1 MTASLGRLFK
11 SQSFQI
17 MKEHQLR
24 AETIIIDIMCRKFHD
39 YNYTT
44 IRSSLITW
52 YNLCTQFCRAV
63 FASHQHNRVGLRWWS
78 PSSVLL
84 SCRAEI
90 IFLKEFKNPHCC
102 LLVWQLNKKK
112 SVGVIKKQAMSPH
125 SVEQGPLVAA
135 LIPRDT
141 RVKKMFSLVPFPWSN
156 PPTDHN
162 SPTGQEGDAVVH
174 SGLWQVGNGADI
186 RRREEL
192 NGGQDVW
199 VCVAAYD
206 HLPCCL

>member
-1 MTASLGRLFK
+1 
-11 SQSFQI
+11 
-17 MKEHQLR
+17 
-24 AETIIIDIMCRKFHD
+24 
-39 YNYTT
+39 
-44 IRSSLITW
+44 
-52 YNLCTQFCRAV
+52 
-63 FASHQHNRVGLRWWS
+63 
-78 PSSVLL
+78 
-84 SCRAEI
+84 
-90 IFLKEFKNPHCC
+90 
-102 LLVWQLNKKK
+102 
-112 SVGVIKKQAMSPH
+112 MSPH

-141 RVKKMFSLVPFPWSN
+141 RVKKMFSLVPFAWSN
-156 PPTDHN
+156 SPTDHN

-206 HLPCCL
+206 HLPCCKNCISIFRPRNHQPVGRNSLTGASAGP